1 MTYIPFPIK
10 TEGGQDRVWVAD
22 ENVRQVLLR
31 VLKEMRIMNIHL
43 QSMTD
48 EEIKEV

>member
-1 MTYIPFPIK
+1 MTYVPHPLK
-10 TEGGQDRVWVAD
+10 TEGGQDKVWVAD

-31 VLKEMRIMNIHL
+31 ILKEIRIMNIHL
-43 QSMTD
+43 EAMTD